1 MAAIQDYDVAVI
13 GGGPAGA
20 TAAATLARAGRSVL
34 LLDRAG
40 RIKPCGGAVPP
51 RLIHD
56 FDIPDHLL
64 VARARGARIVSPRG
78 RQVSMPIAGD
88 GFVGMVDRDVF
99 DEFLRARAATAGAVR
114 LTGRHERI
122 ERAADG
128 RTLVHYRAGEM
139 QHTVAARAVI
149 GADGAAS
156 AVARQMVP
164 GAGAARR
171 VFAYHEVIRTPA
183 AGAAAAGWDGRRCD
197 IYYDARVSPD
207 FYAWIFPHGETA
219 SIGTGSAVKG
229 FSLRRAVAAL
239 RDETGLGQAETIRA
253 EGAPLPL
260 KPLAR
265 WDDGVNVL
273 LAGDAAGVVAPA
285 SGEGIYYAMLGGQL
299 AGEAAD
305 AFCASGDA
313 RVLREARRRFMAA
326 HGMVFTVLGMMQDFW
341 YASDR
346 RRERFV
352 AICGDAD
359 VQSITW
365 QAYMEK
371 ALVRA
376 KPAAHLRIFAKNIAH
391 LTGLARA

>member
-1 MAAIQDYDVAVI
+1 
-13 GGGPAGA
+13 
-20 TAAATLARAGRSVL
+20 
-34 LLDRAG
+34 
-40 RIKPCGGAVPP
+40 
-51 RLIHD
+51 
-56 FDIPDHLL
+56 
-64 VARARGARIVSPRG
+64 
-78 RQVSMPIAGD
+78 
-88 GFVGMVDRDVF
+88 
-99 DEFLRARAATAGAVR
+99 
-114 LTGRHERI
+114 
-122 ERAADG
+122 
-128 RTLVHYRAGEM
+128 LVHYRAGEM
-139 QHTVAARAVI
+139 RHTVAARAVI

-239 RDETGLGQAETIRA
+239 REETGLGQAETIRA

-326 HGMVFTVLGMMQDFW
+326 HGMVFAVLGMMQDFW

>member
-64 VARARGARIVSPRG
+64 VTRARGARIVSPRG

-99 DEFLRARAATAGAVR
+99 DEFLRARAAASGAVR
-114 LTGRHERI
+114 LTGRYERI

-139 QHTVAARAVI
+139 RHTVAARAVI

-183 AGAAAAGWDGRRCD
+183 AGTAAAGWDGRRCD

-239 RDETGLGQAETIRA
+239 REETGLGQAETIRA

-326 HGMVFTVLGMMQDFW
+326 HGMVFAVLGMMQDFW

>member
-51 RLIHD
+51 RLIHE

-171 VFAYHEVIRTPA
+171 VFAYHEVIRAPA
-183 AGAAAAGWDGRRCD
+183 AGAAEAGWDGRRCD

-326 HGMVFTVLGMMQDFW
+326 HGMVFAVLGMMQDFW

>member
-1 MAAIQDYDVAVI
+1 
-13 GGGPAGA
+13 
-20 TAAATLARAGRSVL
+20 
-34 LLDRAG
+34 
-40 RIKPCGGAVPP
+40 
-51 RLIHD
+51 
-56 FDIPDHLL
+56 
-64 VARARGARIVSPRG
+64 
-78 RQVSMPIAGD
+78 
-88 GFVGMVDRDVF
+88 
-99 DEFLRARAATAGAVR
+99 
-114 LTGRHERI
+114 
-122 ERAADG
+122 
-128 RTLVHYRAGEM
+128 
-139 QHTVAARAVI
+139 
-149 GADGAAS
+149 
-156 AVARQMVP
+156 
-164 GAGAARR
+164 
-171 VFAYHEVIRTPA
+171 
-183 AGAAAAGWDGRRCD
+183 
-197 IYYDARVSPD
+197 
-207 FYAWIFPHGETA
+207 WIFPHGETA

-239 RDETGLGQAETIRA
+239 REETGLGQAETIRA

-285 SGEGIYYAMLGGQL
+285 SGEGIYYAMLGGKL

>member
-171 VFAYHEVIRTPA
+171 VFAYHEVIRAPA
-183 AGAAAAGWDGRRCD
+183 AGAAEAGWDGRRCD

-326 HGMVFTVLGMMQDFW
+326 HGMVFAVLGMMQDFW